1 MKNFLLLI
9 CFSSSCFIAAA
20 QQRYYT
26 DASKGIP
33 AIIEGHLKFGT
44 NYNQKGDTIS
54 ANSLYFIK
62 NNKPWFP
69 AMGEFHFSRFP
80 KQLWEESILKMKAAG
95 IDVIATYVFW
105 IHHEET
111 EGNWNWENNNDLNY
125 FASLCKKH
133 NVFLFL
139 RIGPW
144 CHGEVRNGGFPDWL
158 LQKTKT
164 RRNDSAYL
172 HYVSVLY
179 KQIHEQV
186 KDFYFKNNGTI
197 IGTQIENEFRF
208 NNAAGLTHML
218 TLKKL
223 AVDAGIDLPYY
234 TATGWPGSNL
244 KQKELIPV
252 WGSYPEAPWDKR
264 TTELPLSDN
273 YRFDS
278 LRNDNSIGNDLI
290 TYAASD
296 TANFKGYLYPYATAE
311 MGGGNQITYHRRPV
325 ITAGDVTALAYVKTG
340 AGANLMGYYMFH
352 GGTNPLGKLST
363 MQESKATK
371 YPNDYAIINYDFQ
384 SPLGQWGQVQSS
396 YRPYKLFHLFL
407 NDFGERLAA
416 TTAFFP
422 DEKQKSNADSSTLR
436 WAVRSN
442 GNSGFVF
449 ISNYQRKVNMQTIN
463 NVQFRIRLKSN
474 ELIFP
479 AKEIS
484 VPQNTQAVFPFNLS
498 IKNVLLRYA
507 TVQPLCILQNNIP
520 TYVFFAHDGIKAEYV
535 FNTAEIKT
543 IRPLSNSVAIKKG
556 TDIIAAILQPGINCM
571 FEIENA
577 NGEKI
582 NMITLSHEEAL
593 DSWKTKLNGQDYLVI
608 TSAECR
614 VNDNK
619 IILANYNENNFSFT
633 VYPVLKGLISSSR
646 EKLSYAAKGNAA
658 YYSTILP
665 AVKWKAD
672 LTAVNGESLPAANLP
687 DSIISMP
694 LYGTKPTKI
703 PGAKYWKMGYPASFP
718 THVKDVMIEIDYSG
732 DTQAAYLDST
742 LVADDFYYGI
752 PAAISVRQLS
762 AQPKKK
768 ELLLLITPY
777 TGKMPVYF
785 SEQVRNKV
793 KTYIEP
799 AINSVKISPYYQ
811 VELRLKK

>member
-1 MKNFLLLI
+1 MKIFLLLVY
-9 CFSSSCFIAAA
+9 FSCSYFILSA
-20 QQRYYT
+20 QQYFT
-26 DASKGIP
+26 DASKRNA
-33 AIIEGHLKFGT
+33 AIISGHLKFGT

-54 ANSLYFIK
+54 ANSLYFIR
-62 NNKPWFP
+62 NNQPWFP
-69 AMGEFHFSRFP
+69 VMGEFHFSRFP
-80 KQLWEESILKMKAAG
+80 KSLWEESILKMKAAG

-111 EGNWNWENNNDLNY
+111 EGDWNWQNNNDLKY
-125 FASLCKKH
+125 FASICKKH
-133 NVFLFL
+133 NVFLFM

-144 CHGEVRNGGFPDWL
+144 CHGEVRNGGFPDWFL
-158 LQKTKT
+158 TKTKT
-164 RRNDSAYL
+164 RRNDSLYL
-172 HYVSVLY
+172 HYVSILY
-179 KQIHEQV
+179 KQIHEQI
-186 KDFYFKNNGTI
+186 KDYYFKNNGTI

-223 AVDAGIDLPYY
+223 AVDAGIDVPYY
-234 TATGWPGSNL
+234 TATGWPGSDL

-252 WGSYPEAPWDKR
+252 WGGYPEAPWDKR

-290 TYAASD
+290 TYAAGD
-296 TANFKGYLYPYATAE
+296 TANFNGYLYPYATAE
-311 MGGGNQITYHRRPV
+311 MGGGNQITYHRRPI
-325 ITAGDVTALAYVKTG
+325 ITADDVTALAYVKTG

-384 SPLGQWGQVQSS
+384 SPLGQWGQVQSA

-422 DEKQKSNADSSTLR
+422 NEKQKSNADSSTLR
-436 WAVRSN
+436 WALRSN

-449 ISNYQRKVNMQTIN
+449 ISNYQRRVSMQTIN
-463 NVQFRIRLKSN
+463 HVQFHIKLQNS
-474 ELIFP
+474 ELVLP
-479 AKEIS
+479 EDEIS
-484 VPQNTQAVFPFNLS
+484 IPKNTQAVLPFNLS
-498 IKNVLLRYA
+498 FNNVLLRYA
-507 TVQPLCILQNNIP
+507 TVQPLCILQNKIP
-520 TYVFFAHDGIKAEYV
+520 TYFFFANDGIKAEYV
-535 FNTAEIKT
+535 FNTTEIKSIRSLNKSVT
-543 IRPLSNSVAIKKG
+543 INKED
-556 TDIIAAILQPGINCM
+556 DIQATVLQPGINCII
-571 FEIENA
+571 EIENA

-582 NMITLSHEEAL
+582 NIITLSHKEAL
-593 DSWKTKLNGQDYLVI
+593 DSWKIKLKDKDYLVI

-619 IILANYNENNFSFT
+619 IILANTNENKFSFT
-633 VYPVLKGLISSSR
+633 VYPTLKGLMSSSPQP
-646 EKLSYAAKGNAA
+646 LVYSAKENTG

-665 AVKWKAD
+665 SVKWKTD

-762 AQPKKK
+762 TQPKKK
-768 ELLLLITPY
+768 ELLLLITPN

-793 KTYIEP
+793 KTDTEP
-799 AINSVKISPYYQ
+799 GINSVKILPYYQ